1 MTNTIGSTQ
10 DPGLQ
15 PAAAAAR
22 QSDQGAEEAR
32 RALDRDQA
40 QGRDA
45 VQATEGA
52 SASSSSDDP
61 TKGGGVNKVA

>member
-1 MTNTIGSTQ
+1 MNNTIGSTQ

-45 VQATEGA
+45 VQATQET

-61 TKGGGVNKVA
+61 TKGGSVNKVA

>member
-22 QSDQGAEEAR
+22 QSEQGAEEAR
-32 RALDRDQA
+32 RALDREQA

-45 VQATEGA
+45 VQATPET
-52 SASSSSDDP
+52 SASSTTDDP
-61 TKGGGVNKVA
+61 TKGVSVNKVA

>member
-22 QSDQGAEEAR
+22 QSEQGAEEAR
-32 RALDRDQA
+32 RALDREQA

-45 VQATEGA
+45 VQATSET
-52 SASSSSDDP
+52 STSSSSGDP
-61 TKGGGVNKVA
+61 AKGGSVNTIA

>member
-22 QSDQGAEEAR
+22 QTEQGAEELR
-32 RALDRDQA
+32 RALDREQA
-40 QGRDA
+40 QGREA
-45 VQATEGA
+45 VQATQETA
-52 SASSSSDDP
+52 AAPSTDDP
-61 TKGGGVNKVA
+61 AKGAGVNRVA

>member
-40 QGRDA
+40 EGRDA
-45 VQATEGA
+45 VQATQDTA
-52 SASSSSDDP
+52 ASSTTDDP
-61 TKGGGVNKVA
+61 TKGTGVNEIA

>member
-1 MTNTIGSTQ
+1 MTNTVGSTQ

-22 QSDQGAEEAR
+22 QVDQGAEEAR

-40 QGRDA
+40 EGRDA
-45 VQATEGA
+45 VQATEQTI
-52 SASSSSDDP
+52 ASSSSNDS
-61 TKGGGVNKVA
+61 TKGGGVDKVA